1 MESKYDDDENDGKRS
16 ECKQESKEESKYNS
30 DDEESDEDDD
40 EMDLAVLEELPK
52 ASKGRRNTVTSAP
65 ITVDPNW
72 SPPVYEKSA
81 EEREAIHKAVDE
93 NILFRSLE
101 ADPQGLE
108 IICDAMQQKHFEP
121 QEEIITQGQ
130 EGDMFYILEE
140 GSCEVFVEGV
150 GRVMQ
155 VDGDSVNNY
164 FGELALLHDAPRA
177 ATVKS
182 VSDVRCWALDRTTFK
197 KIMFNQTTKTRRL
210 HGEFLSQVPILSTIS
225 EYERLTIAD
234 ALMPMD
240 YAEGE
245 MIVSQGQE
253 GNDFYIIADGEV
265 KVTKDNAADEVSRR
279 LGCGDYFGELA
290 LLSSDT
296 RQATVTAVK
305 TTKCLRLDR
314 RTFKRLLG
322 PLEAILKENAE
333 LYGEYVS
340 K

>member
-1 MESKYDDDENDGKRS
+1 MESKYDDDDEDGKRQES
-16 ECKQESKEESKYNS
+16 KQESKEESKYNS
-30 DDEESDEDDD
+30 EDEESDEDDD
-40 EMDLAVLEELPK
+40 EMDMSIIDNLPR

-65 ITVDPNW
+65 IVVDPSW
-72 SPPVYEKSA
+72 RPPVFEKSV
-81 EEREAIHKAVDE
+81 EETAAIQKAVSR
-93 NILFRSLE
+93 NVLFRSLE
-101 ADPQGLE
+101 DDPQGVQT
-108 IICDAMQQKHFEP
+108 ICDAMQAKIFEP
-121 QEEIITQGQ
+121 LTEIIKQGA

-140 GSCEVFVEGV
+140 GTCEVFVEGV

-155 VDGDSVNNY
+155 VDAESANNY

-197 KIMFNQTTKTRRL
+197 KIMFNQTTKTRQL
-210 HGEFLSQVPILSTIS
+210 HGEFLAQVPILSTIS
-225 EYERLTIAD
+225 EYERFTIAD

-240 YAEGE
+240 YREGE
-245 MIVSQGQE
+245 TIVSEGQE

-265 KVTKDNAADEVSRR
+265 KVTKANSEEEVSRR
-279 LGCGDYFGELA
+279 LACGDYFGELA

-296 RQATVTAVK
+296 RQASVTACK
-305 TTKCLRLDR
+305 LTKCLRLDR